1 MIIETIEDLLEL
13 QENHE
18 VEFKSAQGRN
28 GNGELPDDFFETY
41 CAMANSYGGSV
52 FLGIKEHKDKSLEIL
67 GIKHTDKVKK
77 KLFDSLNN
85 KQKISLNI
93 LSDADIVEINLEEKL
108 IIQIIIPRASRQER
122 PIYEGTNPLVGTY
135 IRNFEGDYRCDEA
148 KVKRMI
154 SEQLD
159 ESRDVRLLEG
169 YTLDDIDLESLSNY
183 RNIFGVL
190 KPDHP
195 WNTIDDLEFLRS
207 IGGYKKDRKNSLE
220 GLTLAGL
227 LMFGKL
233 PSIQDELSNYMLDY
247 QELPE
252 DISEHRWIDR
262 VTIDGTWS
270 GNIFDFYKKVIRKLH
285 SDLKVPFVL
294 EGDNRQ
300 DETAIHKALR
310 EAFINMLVHAEY
322 GGRATLKVLKTP
334 NGFSFKNPGLMR
346 IPIEDAF
353 HGGESDCRNRTLH
366 QMFLLISLGERA
378 GSGLP
383 KILSAWK
390 SQGWIEPSI
399 REKLIPEQTILELST
414 LTFLPSELSDT
425 TPKVRSLT
433 PKVVHDLGQLLDKES
448 EILFNLAKPVSEHKR
463 VSMEVTKKTIL
474 NLCEQYYLSLP
485 LLAKL
490 LNRSEVA
497 LRQGFINPM
506 VMNDHTLERAFPQT
520 PNHPKQAYKKV

>member
-1 MIIETIEDLLEL
+1 MMIIKTKEDLLEL

-18 VEFKSAQGRN
+18 VEFKSAQGRD

-52 FLGIKEHKDKSLEIL
+52 FLGIKENKDKSLEVL
-67 GIKHTDKVKK
+67 GIKDVNKIKK
-77 KLFDSLNN
+77 KLFDTLNN
-85 KQKISLNI
+85 RQKISLNI
-93 LSDADIVEINLEEKL
+93 LDDSSVVELKLEEK
-108 IIQIIIPRASRQER
+108 I
-122 PIYEGTNPLVGTY
+122 V
-135 IRNFEGDYRCDEA
+135 
-148 KVKRMI
+148 
-154 SEQLD
+154 EQLD
-159 ESRDVRLLEG
+159 KSRDVRLLEG

-195 WNTIDDLEFLRS
+195 WNVLDDLEFLRS
-207 IGGYKKDRKNSLE
+207 IGGYKKDRKNSVE

-233 PSIQDELSNYMLDY
+233 PSILDELSNYMLDY
-247 QELPE
+247 QELPQ
-252 DISEHRWIDR
+252 DTSEHRWIDR

-270 GNIFDFYKKVIRKLH
+270 GNIFDFYKRVIRKLH
-285 SDLKVPFVL
+285 SDLKVPFTL
-294 EGDNRQ
+294 EGDSRQ

-390 SQGWIEPSI
+390 SQGWVEPSI
-399 REKLIPEQTILELST
+399 REKLVPEQTILELST
-414 LTFLPSELSDT
+414 LTPLPPNLDNSTQGVSDKRTSIVTDLEQLTEIEKEELSI
-425 TPKVRSLT
+425 L
-433 PKVVHDLGQLLDKES
+433 S
-448 EILFNLAKPVSEHKR
+448 EPVSNHKR
-463 VSMEVTKKTIL
+463 VPLKITEETIL
-474 NLCEQYYLSLP
+474 NLCELHSLSLP
-485 LLAKL
+485 VLSKL
-490 LNRSEVA
+490 LNRSEDFLKKNV
-497 LRQGFINPM
+497 LKFMLEKNSI
-506 VMNDHTLERAFPQT
+506 ERAFPQT

>member
-1 MIIETIEDLLEL
+1 M
-13 QENHE
+13 
-18 VEFKSAQGRN
+18 
-28 GNGELPDDFFETY
+28 
-41 CAMANSYGGSV
+41 
-52 FLGIKEHKDKSLEIL
+52 
-67 GIKHTDKVKK
+67 
-77 KLFDSLNN
+77 
-85 KQKISLNI
+85 
-93 LSDADIVEINLEEKL
+93 
-108 IIQIIIPRASRQER
+108 QIIVPRATRQER
-122 PIYEGTNPLVGTY
+122 PLFKGENPYKGTF

-154 SEQLD
+154 VEQLD

-195 WNTIDDLEFLRS
+195 WNVLDDLEFLRS
-207 IGGYKKDRKNSLE
+207 IGGYKKDRKNSVE

-233 PSIQDELSNYMLDY
+233 PSILDELSNYMLDY
-247 QELPE
+247 QELPQ
-252 DISEHRWIDR
+252 DTSEHRWIDR

-270 GNIFDFYKKVIRKLH
+270 GNIFDFYKRVIRKLH

-294 EGDNRQ
+294 DGDNRV

-310 EAFINMLVHAEY
+310 EAFINMLVHAQY
-322 GGRATLKVLKTP
+322 GGHATLKVLKTP
-334 NGFSFKNPGLMR
+334 HGFIFKNPGLMR
-346 IPIEDAF
+346 IPIEDAL

-390 SQGWIEPSI
+390 TQNWIKPSI
-399 REKLIPEQTILELST
+399 SEKLIPEQTILELST
-414 LTFLPSELSDT
+414 LTPLPPELNNTAPEVRRLTPEVLSDLGALED
-425 TPKVRSLT
+425 SLR
-433 PKVVHDLGQLLDKES
+433 KELQKKS
-448 EILFNLAKPVSEHKR
+448 EPVSKKKR
-463 VSMEVTKKTIL
+463 VSSAITKETIL
-474 NLCEQYYLSLP
+474 NLCESNYLTLP
-485 LLAKL
+485 LLARL
-490 LNRSEVA
+490 LNRSEDV
-497 LRQGFINPM
+497 LRKDFLNPM
-506 VMNDHTLERAFPQT
+506 VTKEYTLELVYPQT